1 VWVPGCLLGAAL
13 VALGG
18 VACGQAGAEDW
29 ARLRQRM
36 VAEQLRSRDIDNKR
50 VLAAMAKVP
59 RHDFVPPAK
68 RALAYSDGPL
78 PIGHEQTISQPYIVA
93 LMTQLI
99 DPKPGQRVLEVGTG
113 SGYQAAVLAELVQD
127 VYSVELIPELAQS
140 AAKRLK
146 DLGYKNVQVRAG
158 DGYKGWPEVAPFDA
172 VVVTCGARHV
182 PEPLLE
188 QLKPGGKMVIP
199 VGASSDRQTL
209 LLITKTATGAVQT
222 REIAPVR
229 FVPLRRPKEL

>member
-1 VWVPGCLLGAAL
+1 
-13 VALGG
+13 
-18 VACGQAGAEDW
+18 GQAGAEDW

-127 VYSVELIPELAQS
+127 VYSIELIPELAQS

-158 DGYKGWPEVAPFDA
+158 DGYKG
-172 VVVTCGARHV
+172 
-182 PEPLLE
+182 
-188 QLKPGGKMVIP
+188 
-199 VGASSDRQTL
+199 
-209 LLITKTATGAVQT
+209 
-222 REIAPVR
+222 
-229 FVPLRRPKEL
+229 